1 MVLTNLLYRLAHIV
15 CEYGD
20 VTAYQISD
28 CMHDAQL
35 LEHTETYAD
44 TMQEPETLYFGIRH
58 TGTVLLYDAPDVFN
72 MMRDFNRACCT
83 HDWYR
88 LYYDPIDGYW
98 HEPVKIEP

>member
-20 VTAYQISD
+20 VTVYQITD

-44 TMQEPETLYFGIRH
+44 TRQEPQTLYFGIQH
-58 TGTVLLYDAPDVFN
+58 TGTVLLYDAPNVVD
-72 MMRDFNRACCT
+72 MMRVTSICAAV

-88 LYYDPIDGYW
+88 LYYDPADGYW
-98 HEPVKIEP
+98 YEPVRVEL

>member
-35 LEHTETYAD
+35 LERIETYAD
-44 TMQEPETLYFGIRH
+44 TMQETQTLYFGIRH
-58 TGTVLLYDAPDVFN
+58 TGTVLLYDAPNVFD
-72 MMRDFNRACCT
+72 MMRDFNLRCCI

-88 LYYDPIDGYW
+88 LYYDPADGYW
-98 HEPVKIEP
+98 YEPVRVRL